1 MRLGD
6 PLMRSGSSTN
16 EVGRSTNEV
25 RELHLM
31 RLGGPLMRS
40 RPATL
45 MRFFFQNFRMFH
57 VLAKFAGGLGGP
69 AASKLMRSGSS
80 TNEVG
85 RGGPLLMRFAR
96 SKQPLQVSFA
106 PEPPAMTTPM
116 CSFIAGGLAP
126 SSSQQVKQSPM
137 KQPAT

>member
-45 MRFFFQNFRMFH
+45 MRFFSEFSNVSRFGQVCRR
-57 VLAKFAGGLGGP
+57 LGGGP

-116 CSFIAGGLAP
+116 CSFIAGGLTP